1 MPIKEIILRDAQM
14 CAYAAGDVEHFKYLM
29 RSLEYIFKSSVWLEV
44 QVPGYRY
51 YHNLAKMDEMFSENK
66 IRYYVDM
73 PWMVHPHFY
82 SKNIRYLKYTN
93 LSEFVSRL
101 CSQF

>member
-73 PWMVHPHFY
+73 PWMVHPHF
-82 SKNIRYLKYTN
+82 ILRIFGT
-93 LSEFVSRL
+93 
-101 CSQF
+101 

>member
-51 YHNLAKMDEMFSENK
+51 YHNLAKWMKCFLR
-66 IRYYVDM
+66 IRLDIM
-73 PWMVHPHFY
+73 WICLGWCIHIF
-82 SKNIRYLKYTN
+82 ILRIFGT
-93 LSEFVSRL
+93 
-101 CSQF
+101 